1 MAPPD
6 RVSGRGWLIS
16 RGRVGA
22 LQVVSELVSR
32 LTDLRGV
39 LRPVVG
45 RNEDVAFFESEVKH
59 AWAGVVK
66 RCVTYRKVI
75 RDNVRDGTYGP
86 RAVDGWER
94 YTLFYWKKKKNNGLR
109 KSKEFVDLGVVTKR
123 PGEKPGCDEESLSE
137 VALTNSSKSK
147 SSSEIVVNMFLK
159 GSLVGEI
166 NLVGATSVMNLE
178 VLTVSIGK
186 ESVGRRKLF
195 RWAQEEIK

>member
-1 MAPPD
+1 M
-6 RVSGRGWLIS
+6 
-16 RGRVGA
+16 
-22 LQVVSELVSR
+22 
-32 LTDLRGV
+32 
-39 LRPVVG
+39 
-45 RNEDVAFFESEVKH
+45 
-59 AWAGVVK
+59 
-66 RCVTYRKVI
+66 
-75 RDNVRDGTYGP
+75 
-86 RAVDGWER
+86 DGWER